1 MVAVLPTNLD
11 LVFSFFYLGKMV
23 SWDDLSFLEG
33 VGGGGLCISALWKLS
48 LCGLLSPALLGCSVG
63 CAWGL
68 EFVTSLLKHYSYWN
82 TEFGAYR

>member
-1 MVAVLPTNLD
+1 
-11 LVFSFFYLGKMV
+11 MV
-23 SWDDLSFLEG
+23 SWDDSSFLEG
-33 VGGGGLCISALWKLS
+33 VWGEGGGVCISALWKLS

>member
-11 LVFSFFYLGKMV
+11 LVFSFFFCLGKTV
-23 SWDDLSFLEG
+23 SWDDSSFLEG
-33 VGGGGLCISALWKLS
+33 VGVCISALWKLS

-68 EFVTSLLKHYSYWN
+68 QFVISLLKHYSYWN